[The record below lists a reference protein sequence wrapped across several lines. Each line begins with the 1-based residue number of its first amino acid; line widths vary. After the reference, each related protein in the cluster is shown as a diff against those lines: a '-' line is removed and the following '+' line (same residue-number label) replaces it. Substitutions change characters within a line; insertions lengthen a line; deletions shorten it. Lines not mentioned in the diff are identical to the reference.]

1 MRRTRRADA
10 PDTELTE
17 NAAVEPAS
25 ETPAAPKTTRRS
37 RAAKSAEA
45 ATPATDTETPV
56 SQTAPATDET
66 EKPKARR
73 APRRRSTSSET
84 TAEAVQAEVTPAPP
98 VAETSE
104 GAKPEA
110 KPANRRRRS
119 SPKAEAVPTPSE
131 LSVPAPTPDAS
142 PETPS
147 APAARSGRRR
157 GRNTPAQ
164 TAAPEA
170 NPEQLSLGGDA
181 NDGSNDVFS
190 QTAVSPSQDVV
201 TSAEP
206 QDTPGAEASQQRRRS
221 RRNRGGTAPA
231 QPRGAASDIRTTPDA
246 EVTEQ
251 DGAALAPVEP
261 ASTRSG
267 RRSRRR
273 ERNQPA
279 PLTTEEAIAIAGL
292 TSYVTPVTP
301 ATEDVTPSSGR
312 KGRSRR
318 RRDLGD
324 NTPAQAEEPTATV
337 ETEDSSDGGR
347 KSRKRRSRRNRSGSD
362 DNIEIAESAD
372 LLVVGEPTRVEEI
385 EVEEDIDLSVLTP
398 VSVPVY
404 VAPPLAPPVYRPEGV
419 GRVPRTRAKVSAV
432 GASGHRRI
440 ELDEVPYSPFL
451 FFVNTETASDG
462 DVVEAQIRE
471 AAANGVHLFSA
482 VMYLPLKNVYG
493 ERPFGRVDAL
503 LGQILAADPDAY
515 VLPRLQLV
523 PTNYWVRTHPDQLAR
538 YANGEEG
545 DVSMASREFWS
556 DAVEAIEALIEH
568 FSDPAT
574 VGGDRVIGF
583 HIDRGEWF
591 HDSTSGYDFSEPN
604 TVAFRN
610 WLRAKYQFDYLL
622 RAAWYD
628 GKVTFDTAEV
638 PAWPGANV
646 VTKKTDTPLLNG
658 PRDGRWVD
666 YARFSSDIVADAITG
681 VAAAVKALS
690 ARRMLVAVS
699 YGYTLEFATRNESGH
714 LALSRLLESSD
725 IDIVAGP
732 NSYASRG
739 AGNTSAF
746 GAPLDSVAL
755 HNKLWIMEDDTK
767 TYLAGEETP
776 DTYNP
781 KIASG
786 IETQA
791 THERHFGAALAH
803 RCGIAWMDLW
813 GHGWL
818 NNPAIWETLGAMS
831 NMAARWAEFCAVR
844 NEATLEEP
852 SGSPRIIAR
861 LEQGLDPDNAIEETG
876 TAIEEDDSAPAADAP
891 ATEESALADGQGAE
905 YGASVQESEPDLA
918 QDVEPIPS
926 ESDASEPA
934 EIPGEIADVSI
945 ETSEAPAEDVSPKAS
960 GETGDET
967 VASDETDTDESVIEA
982 AEPVAE
988 DGDLVAENPDTDDDT
1003 FEATSTYTEDEV
1015 DFAPVATDTIA
1026 EELAVAGFTAELP
1039 VYEDD
1044 VDEDED
1050 LVASATELARLDSDE
1065 LVLPVLDRDTVVK
1078 TAVSGGAAS
1087 HVTPTNVAGDD
1098 VFLSADEETNAEEIA
1113 LDLGWCGTCPDV
1125 VVFVDEASLF
1135 YLKNDPAGLG
1145 QNLIGRSRE
1154 MLLRTG
1160 ASIGFF
1166 LQSDI
1171 LHKDLPEAPLYLFLN
1186 PLRITSQERAAI
1198 REKLQVRGKT
1208 IAWLYAPGVFDETGP
1223 TAQDVSEV
1231 VGMTLRRQPWNS
1243 RVGSQIVEQRHPMTE
1258 RVRSG
1263 KRIGVEEILNPS
1275 FSVDDAQAIVL
1286 AEYVSTGLP
1295 SMAIREHSAGWR
1307 SVFFGDPHLTVE
1319 LLRGLFQYA
1328 GVPLYDAQDDVVHAS
1343 ADGIV
1348 TIHAGYTGQRVVNL
1362 PRAATVYDTL
1372 EHRIIAVESRSF
1384 RTFLRARTTRLYLFG
1399 TAEEI
1404 MDFTG
1409 LEIPAD
1415 APRHTKQEQVQRE
1428 PEPAPQ
1434 AIVKPAAE
1442 PPAAT
1447 APRVIPGLEN
1457 AEELDDDV
1465 EEDVDAP
1472 APSDDDAPPAPRSR
1486 WQRRRA
1492 AARARREAERKAK
1505 EAGQPTQPPV
1515 DLTSLLPDLP
1525 PRRKPSEETESAPA
1539 SDEN

>member
-37 RAAKSAEA
+37 RAAKSADTP
-45 ATPATDTETPV
+45 TPAPDTETPV
-56 SQTAPATDET
+56 SQAAPATDDT

-73 APRRRSTSSET
+73 APRRRN
-84 TAEAVQAEVTPAPP
+84 APADAAPEASQTEPTPAPAP
-98 VAETSE
+98 IAAETTE
-104 GAKPEA
+104 AAATEA
-110 KPANRRRRS
+110 KPASRRRRS
-119 SPKAEAVPTPSE
+119 SPKAEAQPAPEATSIAAPPAEDTAEVPEVPTPR
-131 LSVPAPTPDAS
+131 P
-142 PETPS
+142 
-147 APAARSGRRR
+147 SGRRR
-157 GRNTPAQ
+157 GRKMSAQ
-164 TAAPEA
+164 TVAPEA
-170 NPEQLSLGGDA
+170 STEQLSLGGDT
-181 NDGSNDVFS
+181 NDGFNDTVS
-190 QTAVSPSQDVV
+190 QSAVSPSQDIV
-201 TSAEP
+201 TPAEP
-206 QDTPGAEASQQRRRS
+206 QDTTGSEASQQRRRS

-231 QPRGAASDIRTTPDA
+231 QPRGAASDTRTAPDT
-246 EVTEQ
+246 EITEQ

-261 ASTRSG
+261 TSTRSG

-279 PLTTEEAIAIAGL
+279 QLTTEEAIAIAGL

-301 ATEDVTPSSGR
+301 ATDDVAPSSGR

-318 RRDLGD
+318 RRDLSD
-324 NTPAQAEEPTATV
+324 TAPASVEDTVAPV
-337 ETEDSSDGGR
+337 ETDQDTSEGGR

-398 VSVPVY
+398 VSIPVY

-419 GRVPRTRAKVSAV
+419 GRVPRTRAKVAAV

-440 ELDEVPYSPFL
+440 ELDDVPYSPFL

-538 YANGEEG
+538 YASGEEG

-574 VGGDRVIGF
+574 VGGDRVVGF

-628 GKVTFDTAEV
+628 GKVTFDSAEV
-638 PAWPGANV
+638 PVWPGANV

-725 IDIVAGP
+725 IDIIAGP

-861 LEQGLDPDNAIEETG
+861 LDQGLDPDNFIEETG
-876 TAIEEDDSAPAADAP
+876 TAIEEDDPSPAADAP
-891 ATEESALADGQGAE
+891 ATEESATADGQGAE
-905 YGASVQESEPDLA
+905 HGESVQESEPDVA
-918 QDVEPIPS
+918 QDAEPTPS
-926 ESDASEPA
+926 ETDASEPA
-934 EIPGEIADVSI
+934 ETPDEIADVSI
-945 ETSEAPAEDVSPKAS
+945 ETSETPAEDVSSEVS
-960 GETGDET
+960 GETGIADT
-967 VASDETDTDESVIEA
+967 SDAVTENAGPI
-982 AEPVAE
+982 AE
-988 DGDLVAENPDTDDDT
+988 DEDLAGIGDASGDALPYSE
-1003 FEATSTYTEDEV
+1003 EEV

-1026 EELAVAGFTAELP
+1026 EEMAVAGFTAELP
-1039 VYEDD
+1039 VYMYEDD

-1050 LVASATELARLDSDE
+1050 LVAAATELSRLDSDE
-1065 LVLPVLDRDTVVK
+1065 LALPILESDYVVETSVSDRATSDM
-1078 TAVSGGAAS
+1078 
-1087 HVTPTNVAGDD
+1087 TPTAVAGDD
-1098 VFLSADEETNAEEIA
+1098 VFLSADEETKEEEIA

-1135 YLKNDPAGLG
+1135 YLKNDLAGLG

-1208 IAWLYAPGVFDETGP
+1208 VAWLYAPGVFDESGP

-1231 VGMTLRRQPWNS
+1231 VGITLRRQPWNS

-1295 SMAIREHSAGWR
+1295 SMAVREHSAGWK

-1328 GVPLYDAQDDVVHAS
+1328 SVPLYDAQDDVVHAS

-1415 APRHTKQEQVQRE
+1415 APRHTKQEHVQRE
-1428 PEPAPQ
+1428 PDPAPQ

-1465 EEDVDAP
+1465 EKDVDAP

-1505 EAGQPTQPPV
+1505 EAGQPTQAPV

-1525 PRRKPSEETESAPA
+1525 PRRKPSEETDSPPT
-1539 SDEN
+1539 SDES